1 MLIHTHTHS
10 RFIFFFFQAE
20 DGIRDYKVTGVQTCA
35 LPIWPVLR
43 STYVG
48 VFPLRCTTSASLR
61 CVRPCTTPTRAS
73 GDALAAGS
81 INGAGE
87 AHMSDVILE
96 TRNLTKEFKGFT
108 AVSKVDLSVA
118 RCSIHAFIGPHGAG
132 KTTCFNLL
140 TKFLEPTSGTI
151 RFNGE
156 DITRED
162 RKSTRLNSSHLGI
175 SYS

>member
-1 MLIHTHTHS
+1 ML
-10 RFIFFFFQAE
+10 RCGA
-20 DGIRDYKVTGVQTCA
+20 G
-35 LPIWPVLR
+35 PVLR

-108 AVSKVDLSVA
+108 AVSKVDLSV
-118 RCSIHAFIGPHGAG
+118 RRSEERRVG
-132 KTTCFNLL
+132 K
-140 TKFLEPTSGTI
+140 SV
-151 RFNGE
+151 
-156 DITRED
+156 D
-162 RKSTRLNSSHLGI
+162 LGGRRI
-175 SYS
+175 IKKKK

>member
-1 MLIHTHTHS
+1 ML
-10 RFIFFFFQAE
+10 RCGA
-20 DGIRDYKVTGVQTCA
+20 G
-35 LPIWPVLR
+35 PVLR

-96 TRNLTKEFKGFT
+96 TRNLTKEFKG
-108 AVSKVDLSVA
+108 L
-118 RCSIHAFIGPHGAG
+118 
-132 KTTCFNLL
+132 
-140 TKFLEPTSGTI
+140 
-151 RFNGE
+151 
-156 DITRED
+156 D
-162 RKSTRLNSSHLGI
+162 RKSTRLNSSHLVI
-175 SYS
+175 SYAVFCLNKHTS